1 MSKILEQWIN
11 GKGLPDTLVIDG
23 HIHIGSWRH
32 AATFN
37 NSDEA
42 AVESIRFMDAN
53 GIDAICALGGG
64 YLWGLNDYHSG
75 NDFLLDVWKKIPGR
89 MIPFL
94 NINPNDTRENVLNEL
109 KRMYDSGVRCI
120 KLINFYQENY
130 PGDGPN
136 LMALY
141 EFASENRMLIINH
154 HWSEKVI
161 TEIAARFPDIDFIF
175 AHYSGG
181 YQDRV
186 MKTYSNVYA
195 NIWVYGEMGWLDRGI
210 KNAGAGKFLLGSD
223 GFLNSLS
230 VGIGPVVFAP
240 VSDDEKRQI
249 LGLTMARLLDKAGAL
264 PEIIKARLKK

>member
-1 MSKILEQWIN
+1 MSRILEQWIN

-23 HIHIGSWRH
+23 HIHIGAWRH

-42 AVESIRFMDAN
+42 AVESIRYMDAN
-53 GIDAICALGGG
+53 GIDAMCALGGG

-75 NDFLLDVWKKIPGR
+75 NDFLLNVWKKIPDR

-94 NINPNDTRENVLNEL
+94 NVNPNDTRENVINEL
-109 KRMYDSGVRCI
+109 KRMYNEGVRCI

-154 HWSEKVI
+154 YWSEKVI
-161 TEIAARFPDIDFIF
+161 TDIAARFPDIDFIF

-186 MKTYSNVYA
+186 MKTFSNVYA

-210 KNAGAGKFLLGSD
+210 KQVGAGKFLLGSD

-264 PEIIKARLKK
+264 PELIKAQFKK